1 MNLRDIARNFSTLPK
16 LIVHHLLGQTAFH
29 LDSRVEVAL
38 VMPSNFLTHQFLL
51 LATCSLPYR
60 LRICSVWADRF
71 VLL

>member
-1 MNLRDIARNFSTLPK
+1 MNLWDIARNFSTLHK
-16 LIVHHLLGQTAFH
+16 QIVHHLLGTAFH

-60 LRICSVWADRF
+60 LRICSAWADRF